1 MLSLPVA
8 PELRDDTISK
18 VGFFCRKNLYIGDPL
33 YICPS
38 VCFSIDEKW
47 KAGLAS
53 PDVVVVAALLEQ
65 GHKLVQGG
73 TSAILFAF
81 IK

>member
-1 MLSLPVA
+1 MTPFARLVSFA
-8 PELRDDTISK
+8 GEID
-18 VGFFCRKNLYIGDPL
+18 IGDPL
-33 YICPS
+33 YICPTIDI
-38 VCFSIDEKW
+38 CFSIDEKW

-53 PDVVVVAALLEQ
+53 PDVVVVTALLEQ

>member
-1 MLSLPVA
+1 MTPFERLVSFA
-8 PELRDDTISK
+8 GEID
-18 VGFFCRKNLYIGDPL
+18 IGDPL

-38 VCFSIDEKW
+38 VCFSSDEKW

>member
-1 MLSLPVA
+1 MLEIHFIFAQL
-8 PELRDDTISK
+8 DDI
-18 VGFFCRKNLYIGDPL
+18 
-33 YICPS
+33 
-38 VCFSIDEKW
+38 CFSIDEKW

-53 PDVVVVAALLEQ
+53 PDVVMVAALLEQ